1 MASAFTFSPKEF
13 KCLIISDATND
24 TDFKKRELLYA
35 LGDLR
40 SDVGYLQDNIEFK
53 HNRKKL
59 IEKIEELQSSVRRGN
74 FH

>member
-1 MASAFTFSPKEF
+1 MTK
-13 KCLIISDATND
+13 DTN
-24 TDFKKRELLYA
+24 FKKRELLYA